1 MLSILIRK
9 QEIMKNGQCLE
20 PKVVLT
26 CVGNSEMRRN
36 GKVIDP
42 ILDEMFM
49 IRFQPFYD
57 FGRVVGSDGRNVA
70 QNQLPRRKRHPFNLE
85 GELMTTMGTSQLP
98 RRKRHPFNLEG
109 ELMTTMGSS
118 QLPRRKRHP
127 FNLEGE
133 LMETSPLRVGF
144 KNWDERL
151 LNHIV
156 DTPCMRYNLNHP
168 QPLKLGGEYRS
179 VNHV

>member
-1 MLSILIRK
+1 MTVLSILIRK

-49 IRFQPFYD
+49 IRFQPLSSLEL
-57 FGRVVGSDGRNVA
+57 GSRLEIGTTA
-70 QNQLPRRKRHPFNLE
+70 RRLE
-85 GELMTTMGTSQLP
+85 TGDWGHLT
-98 RRKRHPFNLEG
+98 
-109 ELMTTMGSS
+109 
-118 QLPRRKRHP
+118 
-127 FNLEGE
+127 
-133 LMETSPLRVGF
+133 LRF

-156 DTPCMRYNLNHP
+156 DTPCMRYNLDN
-168 QPLKLGGEYRS
+168 YRS